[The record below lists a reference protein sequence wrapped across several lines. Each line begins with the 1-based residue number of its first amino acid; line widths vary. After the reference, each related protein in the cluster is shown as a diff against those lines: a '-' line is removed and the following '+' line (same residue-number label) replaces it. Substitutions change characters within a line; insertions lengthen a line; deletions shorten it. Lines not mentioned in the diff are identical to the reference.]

1 MIFVRGNPS
10 DFDRWETRY
19 GCTGWGYQSVLP
31 HFKRSE
37 DRPGGIHYF
46 VGWVARNGFNHR
58 MCRASLIKRG
68 WLRVLR
74 LVSPVLRTLMAQSR
88 KDLDLSMPA
97 LQMADGRARRLH
109 TSMGAR
115 HLD

>member
-1 MIFVRGNPS
+1 MAALDGVISRCSHTSNVARIGPAA
-10 DFDRWETRY
+10 
-19 GCTGWGYQSVLP
+19 
-31 HFKRSE
+31 
-37 DRPGGIHYF
+37 IHYF

-58 MCRASLIKRG
+58 MCRASLTRRG

-74 LVSPVLRTLMAQSR
+74 LASPVLRTLMAQSR